1 MAARKPAGEKTKRLN
16 VYLLK
21 QDFQAFDDALER
33 PVAWQGLGIPMVIDQ
48 RNCMLYA
55 RSKPGGKA
63 DWITMLEGGLQGQ
76 ATPFQNAN
84 SLNHSALLLIQIKDR
99 FFAVAFGYGATYLKR
114 DCWEPR
120 FGLKVALN
128 LADEANLQQA
138 AFKTHEGKTM
148 SREVSS
154 SRLTGFYDFGF
165 DSEKDFLRKL
175 TAKLKK
181 DHALGLRITGKD
193 SVSLV
198 CPAKLAD
205 LPTKCRQLR
214 VESWRKRYKKHFPDI
229 ENVIPVDDKTIIA
242 WLVAEL
248 DLAFATQNTPTIH
261 FSIPDVIDFERYAG
275 LRIGASA
282 NLIDDLSIA
291 TLQAELGGNPL
302 TFAAIQRVSVKAEDD
317 QAVPLGDGWFL
328 AKCCIAEVNYQGK
341 TYLLTEGQ
349 WLACDAS
356 YVQKLNAFV
365 NTISV
370 SNHLNNVPRNGQA
383 SENAYLADLATKQN
397 HGYLVAHKQLVQ
409 YGGGQS
415 KLELCDLYKV
425 HQIQVNNQP
434 KDQTLLFHV
443 KGGGGATE
451 FGHLVHQGFNSL
463 ELLIDD
469 DREFADRTLARLHA
483 RSVANNVAL
492 PAQLPSTG
500 ADYKVVFAVFREL
513 APLIAADGLTLFG
526 KISLRRAVK
535 ALRKF
540 GCEVS
545 LEWVLP

>member
-16 VYLLK
+16 VFLLK
-21 QDFQAFDDALER
+21 PEVQTFDDALES
-33 PVAWQGLGIPMVIDQ
+33 PQSWQAAGLPMTIDG
-48 RNCMLYA
+48 RSCMLYA
-55 RSKPGGKA
+55 RSKPGRKA
-63 DWITMLEGGLQGQ
+63 DWVTMLESGLPGQ

-84 SLNHSALLLIQIKDR
+84 SWNHSALLVIEIKDR
-99 FFAVAFGYGATYLKR
+99 FFAVAFGYGATFLKR

-181 DHALGLRITGKD
+181 DHKLGLRITGKD

-198 CPAKLAD
+198 CPAKLDD

-214 VESWRKRYKKHFPDI
+214 VESWRKRYKAHFPDI
-229 ENVIPVDDKTIIA
+229 ENVIPVDDKTIVA
-242 WLVAEL
+242 GLVAEL
-248 DLAFATQNTPTIH
+248 DLAFATPNVATIH
-261 FSIPDVIDFERYAG
+261 FSIPDIIDYDRYAG
-275 LRIGASA
+275 LRIADNA
-282 NLIDDLSIA
+282 NLIDDLSVA
-291 TLQAELGGNPL
+291 TIQAELGGNPL
-302 TFAAIQRVSVKAEDD
+302 TFAAIQRVNVKAEDD
-317 QAVPLGDGWFL
+317 QGVPMGDGWFL
-328 AKCCIAEVNYQGK
+328 AKCCIAEVTYQGK

-349 WLACDAS
+349 WLACDAA

-365 NTISV
+365 NAISITT
-370 SNHLNNVPRNGQA
+370 HLNNVPRNGQG
-383 SENAYLADLATKQN
+383 SENAYLEDLATKQN

-415 KLELCDLYKV
+415 KLELCDLYTV
-425 HQIQVNNQP
+425 HQG
-434 KDQTLLFHV
+434 KTLLIHV

-451 FGHLVHQGFNSL
+451 FGHLVHQGLNSL
-463 ELLIDD
+463 ELLIDE
-469 DREFADRTLARLHA
+469 DREFANLTVARLQA
-483 RSVANNVAL
+483 RSQANNVVL
-492 PAQLPSTG
+492 PAQLPSAG
-500 ADYKVVFAVFREL
+500 ADYKVVFAVFQGQ
-513 APLIAADGLTLFG
+513 APQTPADGLTLFG
-526 KISLRRAVK
+526 KISLRRSVK

-540 GCEVS
+540 GCDVS